1 MPPSIEGIKKN
12 VNQKFNRVYIGGG
25 KKERVPAAP
34 LEKAEDRFDGQND
47 VNLKR
52 AEEAVV
58 MVNGNGI

>member
-1 MPPSIEGIKKN
+1 MSTKNLIE
-12 VNQKFNRVYIGGG
+12 FTLGGE
-25 KKERVPAAP
+25 KERVPAAP

>member
-1 MPPSIEGIKKN
+1 MSTKNLIE
-12 VNQKFNRVYIGGG
+12 FTLGGG